1 MPQTGEA
8 RSWWA
13 DVEHV
18 RKAIERR
25 REAEERAG
33 AARAER
39 HLSIVDSHD
48 GGAAHGTGRRAADR
62 HGIERHSGDRHSGD
76 GRAGDRHSGDGRAG
90 DRRAG
95 ERRSGERHA
104 AGPRTAEL
112 RAVERRTGERRG
124 AHRSEPRRTVEITG
138 RTVPAPAVPRSAAD
152 LTVAYGARG
161 SSRRPS
167 LSPADRLVHRPDRIA
182 MWAVVLGFVLIV
194 VAATSA

>member
-18 RKAIERR
+18 REAIESR
-25 REAEERAG
+25 REAEERAS

-39 HLSIVDSHD
+39 HLSVVGDHRGRD
-48 GGAAHGTGRRAADR
+48 AHGEGRSAA
-62 HGIERHSGDRHSGD
+62 ERHAGERH
-76 GRAGDRHSGDGRAG
+76 AGERH
-90 DRRAG
+90 AG
-95 ERRSGERHA
+95 ERRSGERRGGDRRA

-112 RAVERRTGERRG
+112 RAVERRAGERRG
-124 AHRSEPRRTVEITG
+124 AHKARPRRTVEITG
-138 RTVPAPAVPRSAAD
+138 RTVPAPALPRQSAD

-161 SSRRPS
+161 ASRRPS

-182 MWAVVLGFVLIV
+182 MWAVVLGFVLIL

>member
-18 RKAIERR
+18 REAIERR
-25 REAEERAG
+25 REAEARAG

-39 HLSIVDSHD
+39 HLSVVGSSDEA
-48 GGAAHGTGRRAADR
+48 AAHGTGRRAADR
-62 HGIERHSGDRHSGD
+62 HGIDRHTGERHGADRHPGERHGGDRHT
-76 GRAGDRHSGDGRAG
+76 
-90 DRRAG
+90 G
-95 ERRSGERHA
+95 ERRTSERRTSDRRTG
-104 AGPRTAEL
+104 GPRTAEL

-124 AHRSEPRRTVEITG
+124 AHRSGPRRTVEITG
-138 RTVPAPAVPRSAAD
+138 RTVSAPAVPRSGGD
-152 LTVAYGARG
+152 PTVAYGARG
-161 SSRRPS
+161 STRRPT

-182 MWAVVLGFVLIV
+182 MWAVVLGFVLIL

>member
-8 RSWWA
+8 RAWWA

-18 RKAIERR
+18 RETIERR
-25 REAEERAG
+25 REAEERAS

-39 HLSIVDSHD
+39 HLSVVGSHD
-48 GGAAHGTGRRAADR
+48 EGAAHRAARRVADR
-62 HGIERHSGDRHSGD
+62 HGTDRHAGERHASER
-76 GRAGDRHSGDGRAG
+76 RTG
-90 DRRAG
+90 DRR
-95 ERRSGERHA
+95 A

-112 RAVERRTGERRG
+112 RAAERRTEERRG
-124 AHRSEPRRTVEITG
+124 AHRSGPRRTVEITG
-138 RTVPAPAVPRSAAD
+138 RTVPAPAVPRAERD
-152 LTVAYGARG
+152 PTVAYGARG

-182 MWAVVLGFVLIV
+182 MWAVVLGFVLIL

>member
-8 RSWWA
+8 RAWWA

-18 RKAIERR
+18 RATIERR
-25 REAEERAG
+25 RAAEQRVS

-39 HLSIVDSHD
+39 HLSIVSSHD
-48 GGAAHGTGRRAADR
+48 DGAARRAGRRAT
-62 HGIERHSGDRHSGD
+62 ERRT
-76 GRAGDRHSGDGRAG
+76 G
-90 DRRAG
+90 DRRAV
-95 ERRSGERHA
+95 
-104 AGPRTAEL
+104 GPRTAEL

-124 AHRSEPRRTVEITG
+124 AHRSGPRRTVEITG
-138 RTVPAPAVPRSAAD
+138 RTVPAPAVPHSAGD
-152 LTVAYGARG
+152 PTVAYGARG

-182 MWAVVLGFVLIV
+182 MWAVVLGFVLIL

>member
-18 RKAIERR
+18 REAIERR
-25 REAEERAG
+25 RESEERAS

-39 HLSIVDSHD
+39 HLSVVGDRRGRD
-48 GGAAHGTGRRAADR
+48 ARGDGRRTADR
-62 HGIERHSGDRHSGD
+62 H
-76 GRAGDRHSGDGRAG
+76 AGDRHSADRHAG
-90 DRRAG
+90 DPHAG
-95 ERRSGERHA
+95 ERRSSDRGA
-104 AGPRTAEL
+104 VGPRTAEL
-112 RAVERRTGERRG
+112 RVVERRAGERRG
-124 AHRSEPRRTVEITG
+124 AHRTQPRRTVEITG
-138 RTVPAPAVPRSAAD
+138 RTVPAPPVPRSRED

-161 SSRRPS
+161 SNRRPS

-182 MWAVVLGFVLIV
+182 MWAVVLGFVLIL

>member
-8 RSWWA
+8 RAWWA

-18 RKAIERR
+18 RETIERR
-25 REAEERAG
+25 REAEERAS

-39 HLSIVDSHD
+39 HLSVVGSHD
-48 GGAAHGTGRRAADR
+48 EGAAHRAARRVADR
-62 HGIERHSGDRHSGD
+62 HGTDRYGGERHSGDRHTGE
-76 GRAGDRHSGDGRAG
+76 RHTGDRHASERRTG
-90 DRRAG
+90 DRR
-95 ERRSGERHA
+95 A

-124 AHRSEPRRTVEITG
+124 AHRSGPRRTVEITG
-138 RTVPAPAVPRSAAD
+138 RTVPAPAVPRAERD
-152 LTVAYGARG
+152 PTVAYGARG

-182 MWAVVLGFVLIV
+182 MWAVVLGFVLIL

>member
-18 RKAIERR
+18 REAIERR
-25 REAEERAG
+25 REAEERASV
-33 AARAER
+33 ARAER
-39 HLSIVDSHD
+39 HLSIVGTHRA
-48 GGAAHGTGRRAADR
+48 GAAHGAGRRAAER
-62 HGIERHSGDRHSGD
+62 HGID
-76 GRAGDRHSGDGRAG
+76 GH
-90 DRRAG
+90 AG
-95 ERRSGERHA
+95 ERRTGERRTGERRTGDRGA

-112 RAVERRTGERRG
+112 RAVERRAGERRG

-138 RTVPAPAVPRSAAD
+138 RTVPAPALPASGSD

-182 MWAVVLGFVLIV
+182 MWAVVLGFVLIL